1 MKSDLI
7 HLNRDLEPSYT
18 EQEYKKINQTLLS
31 LLKFRQVNPKK
42 YTCYQCPDNCIFD
55 IKNDLHDM
63 ALTCPTDF
71 LDEEQK
77 LDINKLTRFK
87 LDLEANLKA
96 LAERNGINFNF
107 QRKTNNIVLFGTKKI
122 NSKVYKLF
130 YVNRLIASNN
140 LDQSHILKLKSYY
153 KPEETA
159 FIITPAEFML
169 DNNSELFLKEHSC
182 EIIPLKNLI
191 DNGLIINKIGI
202 TNEAD
207 IKRIAGLYELA
218 IFNSKELYFHKTK
231 FQLYPQP
238 YKLLCFLAENANTA
252 KTRDECISSVWGEN
266 TLSMGYDKNLSDTC
280 SLIRQVLKK
289 AGIKEKLIKDLIIAE
304 YGTVTLKIEKNKVL
318 KI

>member
-7 HLNRDLEPSYT
+7 HLNRDLEPSFT
-18 EQEYKKINQTLLS
+18 EQEYKKLNQNLALLFQF
-31 LLKFRQVNPKK
+31 KQVHSQK
-42 YTCYQCPDNCIFD
+42 YTCYECPENCIFD
-55 IKNDLHDM
+55 IKNDLPDM
-63 ALTCPTDF
+63 VLYCKEGF
-71 LDEEQK
+71 LDEERK
-77 LDINKLTRFK
+77 LDINKLKRFK

-96 LAERNGINFNF
+96 LAEINGISFNF
-107 QRKTNNIVLFGTKKI
+107 QPKTINIVLFGTKKI
-122 NSKVYKLF
+122 GAKVYKLF
-130 YVNRLIASNN
+130 YVNRLIAKNI
-140 LDQSHILKLKSYY
+140 LEESHILKLKNYY

-182 EIIPLKNLI
+182 EIISLKTLI
-191 DNGLIINKIGI
+191 DNDLIINKIGI

-207 IKRIAGLYELA
+207 IKRITGLYELA

-252 KTRDECISSVWGEN
+252 KTRDECISSVWGEKA
-266 TLSMGYDKNLSDTC
+266 LSMGYDKNLSDTC

-289 AGIKEKLIKDLIIAE
+289 AGIKEKFIKDLIIAE